1 MINEIITKIKQAL
14 INNQEISIEE
24 HKILLGDEIIHI
36 TEEEREDIIEFLQSK
51 GY

>member
-14 INNQEISIEE
+14 INNQEISVEE
-24 HKILLGDEIIHI
+24 DKILFGDEVIYI
-36 TEEEREDIIEFLQSK
+36 TEQERDDIIEFLQTK

>member
-24 HKILLGDEIIHI
+24 YKILLGDEVIHI

>member
-24 HKILLGDEIIHI
+24 DKILLGDEVIHI